1 MSENEWM
8 RWELSEA
15 WVQLFINETRRSQES
30 LPSEPK
36 IQWIV
41 LVARSHSSQEPDDA
55 TLLFATAN
63 VWVLAFQH
71 TVVAS
76 SRRSTH
82 AWPG

>member
-1 MSENEWM
+1 MSENGWM
-8 RWELSEA
+8 GWELPEA

-36 IQWIV
+36 IQWII
-41 LVARSHSSQEPDDA
+41 LVAGSHSSREPA
-55 TLLFATAN
+55 ESTLLFATAN

-76 SRRSTH
+76 SRRSTY
-82 AWPG
+82 ARPG